1 MAIIAPDIAIDLGTS
16 NTQVYVK
23 NKGIVLNEPT
33 MMVVQDGKKKT
44 VKAFGNDAR
53 LMLGRTMGDVTAVRP
68 LKDGVIRDYDM
79 AEYMLEF
86 FIRKSIGSP
95 EAT

>member
-44 VKAFGNDAR
+44 VKAFGADAR
-53 LMLGRTMGDVTAVRP
+53 MMLGQLFGYDKDSEIPQGVGTA
-68 LKDGVIRDYDM
+68 
-79 AEYMLEF
+79 
-86 FIRKSIGSP
+86 
-95 EAT
+95 

>member
-33 MMVVQDGKKKT
+33 LMVVQDGKIIEQGTHQELLGKK
-44 VKAFGNDAR
+44 GHYYR
-53 LMLGRTMGDVTAVRP
+53 LYTRQYED
-68 LKDGVIRDYDM
+68 
-79 AEYMLEF
+79 
-86 FIRKSIGSP
+86 
-95 EAT
+95 EATSSILS